1 MDQDLFPEQT
11 EAAAVVPAGQAEF
24 LAGTGVEAFP
34 GVRPESVAAKA
45 TGME

>member
-11 EAAAVVPAGQAEF
+11 EAVAVVPAGRVEF
-24 LAGTGVEAFP
+24 PAGTAVEAFL
-34 GVRPESVAAKA
+34 GVRPESAAAKA